1 MGMPPF
7 LFSLPLRHLRNH
19 FGRTLLTIL
28 GIALGAAVYLSIAL
42 AEVSALTAFKDSV
55 DAVAGK
61 ANLRVRAAGA
71 PLNEQLLVKAQQVEG
86 VRAAAPVIETVAEIT
101 LSGNEPLLIL
111 GVDLFSEGPFRTYEF
126 DQNQDQDSERLV
138 NFLIQPY
145 SILITDRLAA
155 RLDLSV
161 GDQLPVVLGSKRQEL
176 RVEGIFRPASGVY
189 ALNGAYALIDLG
201 QAQELLNRVGKLDYL
216 DLLVAEPVDRVAARL
231 QAVMPDGTIVERPQ
245 NRSQQVDRMV
255 AAYRLNLLVL
265 SLIALFVGM
274 FLIFNAVSLSVVR
287 RRREIGLL
295 RTLGTSRGQIM
306 ALFLT
311 EGALSGLIGGVL
323 GIGLGIWLAQA
334 TLEVVTQNLTALFIL
349 VQAEKLQLSWTLMG
363 QTLLLAVGV
372 SLVAA
377 FFPAWEASRTHP
389 REVWHREELEERI
402 KKQAWPCFGLG
413 LAILIL
419 AGLCALQGPV
429 AGKPIFGFLAA
440 FLILIGFALLTP
452 QCAVGLGR
460 ILQPLMR
467 RWLGP
472 PGELGCRYLQASLS
486 RTVVSIGALLAAL
499 AMLIS
504 AAIMIQSFR
513 QTVDHWISQSISGDI
528 FLGPNI
534 FSTAAYDAYLPPEV
548 LAEVQSRPEVA
559 DAYLYR
565 CVRSAFNQRPILV
578 IGGSMAVLDRH
589 GGMLFRRGRSP
600 EIFAQLQ
607 TEGNVIVSESFA
619 VLNDLAE
626 GDSFQLPTPSGPRQV
641 NIVGV
646 FYDYRTDGHTV
657 WMDIKFMHR
666 YWGDQLVN
674 AVRLYLKDPAE
685 LEPLRQQLLQ
695 DYSSRY
701 HLIALSHRE
710 LRAGIMEIFDQSFA
724 LTYALEA
731 IAVVVAIFGII
742 TTFLVLIMERE
753 RELALLK
760 AIGASRGQVF
770 RMILVESGL
779 LGLISHL
786 LGAVAGTLLSL
797 VLIFVINK
805 QSFGWTIQFKWIPE
819 IYVQSLALVLAVGL
833 TAGAYPAWRALQA
846 NLAAILKE
854 E

>member
-1 MGMPPF
+1 MAMPPF
-7 LFSLPLRHLRNH
+7 LFALPFRHLRTH
-19 FGRTLLTIL
+19 GGRTLLTIL

-42 AEVSALTAFKDSV
+42 AEVSALAAFKDSV

-61 ANLRVRAAGA
+61 ANLQLRVAGA
-71 PLNEQLLVKAQQVEG
+71 SLDEQLLVKVRQIPG
-86 VRAAAPVIETVAEIT
+86 VQAAAPVIETVAEMIQA
-101 LSGNEPLLIL
+101 GNEPLMLL
-111 GVDLFSEGPFRTYEF
+111 GIDLFAESPFRDYEF
-126 DQNQDQDSERLV
+126 NQHQDQDSERLV
-138 NFLIQPY
+138 DFLIQPY

-155 RLDLSV
+155 NLGLTV
-161 GDQLPVVLGSKRQEL
+161 GDRLPVILGSQRQEL
-176 RVEGIFRPASGVY
+176 LIQGIFRPASGVY

-201 QAQELLNRVGKLDYL
+201 QAQELLNRVGKLDYI
-216 DLLVAEPVDRVAARL
+216 DLLTAEPVDQVAHRL
-231 QAVMPDGTIVERPQ
+231 QAQMPPGVIVERPQ

-295 RTLGTSRGQIM
+295 RTLGTSRAQIM
-306 ALFLT
+306 ALFLS
-311 EGALSGLIGGVL
+311 EGAISGVIGGLL
-323 GIGLGIWLAQA
+323 GIVLGIWLAQA
-334 TLEVVTQNLTALFIL
+334 TLKVVTQNLTALFIL
-349 VQAEKLQLSWTLMG
+349 VKAESLRLSWTLIG

-377 FFPAWEASRTHP
+377 FFPAWEASRTQP
-389 REVWHREELEERI
+389 REVWHREELEEKL
-402 KKQAWPCFGLG
+402 KKRAWPVFGLG
-413 LAILIL
+413 LVILIL
-419 AGLCALQGPV
+419 AGFCAAQGPV

-460 ILQPLMR
+460 LLQPMMR
-467 RWLGP
+467 GMLGP
-472 PGELGCRYLQASLS
+472 PGELGCRYLQSSLS
-486 RTVVSIGALLAAL
+486 RTAVSIGALLAAL
-499 AMLIS
+499 AMLVS

-513 QTVDHWISQSISGDI
+513 QTVDHWITQSISGDI

-548 LAEVQSRPEVA
+548 LAEVQNRPELA
-559 DAYLYR
+559 DVYLYR
-565 CVRSAFNQRPILV
+565 CVRSAYKGRPILV

-589 GGMLFRRGRSP
+589 GGMLFRSGRSLQ
-600 EIFAQLQ
+600 IFARLQ

-619 VLNDLAE
+619 ELNHLNE
-626 GDSFQLPTPSGPRQV
+626 GDNFLLPTPSGPQPV

-666 YWGDQLVN
+666 YWRDSLVN
-674 AVRLYLKDPAE
+674 AVRLYLKDPAQ
-685 LEPLRQQLLQ
+685 LEPVRRQLLQ
-695 DYSSRY
+695 DYGSRY
-701 HLIALSHRE
+701 RLMALSHRE

-779 LGLISHL
+779 VGLISHL
-786 LGAVAGTLLSL
+786 LGALAGTLLSL
-797 VLIFVINK
+797 VLIYVINK
-805 QSFGWTIQFKWIPE
+805 QSFGWTIQFKWIPD
-819 IYVQSLALVLAVGL
+819 IYIQSLALVLAVGL

-846 NLAAILKE
+846 NLAAVLKE